1 MSHITD
7 IALLRLLLDPDSP
20 AAGVGSV
27 GGVGGAGGIGIG
39 SSVGEGQR
47 RRGGGVSTIGGGI
60 IEGRKK

>member
-7 IALLRLLLDPDSP
+7 IALLRLLLGDPDSP
-20 AAGVGSV
+20 AGGVAGA
-27 GGVGGAGGIGIG
+27 GGVGIG
-39 SSVGEGQR
+39 SRVGEGQR